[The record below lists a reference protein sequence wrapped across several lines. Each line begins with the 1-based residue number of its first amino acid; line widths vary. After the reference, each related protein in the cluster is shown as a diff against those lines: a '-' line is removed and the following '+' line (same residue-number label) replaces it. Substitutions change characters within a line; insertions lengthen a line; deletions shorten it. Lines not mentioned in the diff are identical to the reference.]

1 MISVIQRAVIGV
13 GCGVQAVLDPYRYD
27 CVAYSTEATTS
38 AAQLDKIRQKV
49 SKTEEGRLLL
59 EQKPS
64 INTNTVDLEALKDSF
79 STINLISIINQ
90 KRLLRI
96 FLNIAFCLKILNN
109 PILLFEET
117 LKEFTGRFTR
127 KRIRYYARSM

>member
-1 MISVIQRAVIGV
+1 MLGV

-38 AAQLDKIRQKV
+38 AAQLNKIRQKI

-90 KRLLRI
+90 KRLHNK
-96 FLNIAFCLKILNN
+96 FF
-109 PILLFEET
+109 
-117 LKEFTGRFTR
+117 
-127 KRIRYYARSM
+127 

>member
-1 MISVIQRAVIGV
+1 MIQRAVLGV

-90 KRLLRI
+90 KRLHSEFFFSI
-96 FLNIAFCLKILNN
+96 VFCLKILNF

-117 LKEFTGRFTR
+117 FKEFTERFTR